1 MTEAPARTLPFV
13 DLSHA
18 NAAIERDV
26 LADTAAL
33 LASGEFSNGP
43 HVKRFEHAFA
53 AYCGAR
59 ALRRRRRAASTR
71 SGSHCIAAGI
81 EPGDE
86 VIVPAQHLRRH
97 VRGGR
102 ARRVPRRSWST

>member
-33 LASGEFSNGP
+33 LASGEFTNGP
-43 HVKRFEHAFA
+43 HVKRFEDAFA
-53 AYCGAR
+53 AYCGAPS
-59 ALRRRRRAASTR
+59 ASARRAASTR
-71 SGSHCIAAGI
+71 SGS
-81 EPGDE
+81 
-86 VIVPAQHLRRH
+86 R
-97 VRGGR
+97 
-102 ARRVPRRSWST
+102 